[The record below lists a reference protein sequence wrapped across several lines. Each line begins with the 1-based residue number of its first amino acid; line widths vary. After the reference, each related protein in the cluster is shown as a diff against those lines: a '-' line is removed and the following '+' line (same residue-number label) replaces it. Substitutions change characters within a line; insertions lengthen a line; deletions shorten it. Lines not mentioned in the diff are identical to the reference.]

1 MPFPEIE
8 TPVNRGTLRNS
19 TFRWKPAT
27 TGAPPS
33 VYNVIVIN
41 LATSQRWDFYV
52 PGNQRKFRLPQVPQL
67 DHDLQPDV
75 PGQEPISGVFR
86 RSIFRAL
93 ITRTGPCPT
102 STRWAPGLDARRR
115 VLHQALLTSWVG
127 RSDWEPLR
135 MGRLFLFQVCA
146 QARRWS
152 GLDWG

>member
-1 MPFPEIE
+1 M
-8 TPVNRGTLRNS
+8 NRRTLRNS

-67 DHDLQPDV
+67 DHELQPDV
-75 PGQEPISGVFR
+75 PGPGAYLWGLQAIYIPGFDYENWSL
-86 RSIFRAL
+86 SDL
-93 ITRTGPCPT
+93 NQM
-102 STRWAPGLDARRR
+102 APGLDARRR

-127 RSDWEPLR
+127 RSDWGSR
-135 MGRLFLFQVCA
+135 SGWGGSFLFKFA